1 MEFITKEEIEQN
13 EKTLKV
19 RKKRAEEQRSV
30 ISVGRGL
37 VQSPNSQ
44 LKSSRAGV
52 YDVENSKKGFKDL
65 KNL

>member
-37 VQSPNSQ
+37 IQSPNS
-44 LKSSRAGV
+44 
-52 YDVENSKKGFKDL
+52 
-65 KNL
+65 